1 MGGSRRGWVLSM
13 KFRASS
19 LDCSAIVNIRF
30 ARPKL
35 IGTVKDRRSQEA
47 RTRRPSDGG
56 CLRDETPQRAA
67 LARARAAARAAA
79 RSVPRTQLSRRCA
92 HVSGHVT
99 PSILTSRRL
108 STTRFHGALQISH
121 VNRFRSPQDVGLA
134 SYPRL
139 SSSGSSS
146 VQELHAMSAWSLSAP
161 STAFLRHS

>member
-1 MGGSRRGWVLSM
+1 MPHHS
-13 KFRASS
+13 
-19 LDCSAIVNIRF
+19 IVNIRF
-30 ARPKL
+30 ARQKL

-56 CLRDETPQRAA
+56 CLRDETPQKCIEGSTGTSKGCGAG
-67 LARARAAARAAA
+67 
-79 RSVPRTQLSRRCA
+79 SCPQCPEDMIRTQLSRRCA

-108 STTRFHGALQISH
+108 STNRFHGALQISH
-121 VNRFRSPQDVGLA
+121 VNGFRSSQDVGLA

-146 VQELHAMSAWSLSAP
+146 VQELHAMSAGSLSAP
-161 STAFLRHS
+161 STSFLRYS

>member
-1 MGGSRRGWVLSM
+1 LGSFNEIPCLITRLSKRALQHKNSLGRSKTDAAKRRA
-13 KFRASS
+13 RAGRAME
-19 LDCSAIVNIRF
+19 DVC
-30 ARPKL
+30 
-35 IGTVKDRRSQEA
+35 GTRHRRSA
-47 RTRRPSDGG
+47 S
-56 CLRDETPQRAA
+56 RAA

-108 STTRFHGALQISH
+108 STNRFHGALQISH
-121 VNRFRSPQDVGLA
+121 VNGFRSSQDVGLA

-146 VQELHAMSAWSLSAP
+146 VQELHAMSAGSLSAP
-161 STAFLRHS
+161 STSFLRHS